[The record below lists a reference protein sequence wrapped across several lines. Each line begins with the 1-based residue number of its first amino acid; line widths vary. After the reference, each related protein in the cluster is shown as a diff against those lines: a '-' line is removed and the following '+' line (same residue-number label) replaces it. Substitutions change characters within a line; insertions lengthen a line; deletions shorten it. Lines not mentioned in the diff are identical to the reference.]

1 MKGHTIEGT
10 ITIANLAFI
19 GEAHVVVAL
28 CPKCDK
34 THLQIMMPG
43 IGHILLNME
52 PEEAEALAKDLI
64 NPQAAPEGQVKT
76 LEGPQ

>member
-1 MKGHTIEGT
+1 MHGHLIEGT
-10 ITIANLAFI
+10 ITIADLTFI
-19 GEAHVVVAL
+19 GEADVLVAL

-34 THLQIMMPG
+34 THLQILMPG

-52 PEEAEALAKDLI
+52 PEEAEAIAKDLI

-76 LEGPQ
+76 LGEP